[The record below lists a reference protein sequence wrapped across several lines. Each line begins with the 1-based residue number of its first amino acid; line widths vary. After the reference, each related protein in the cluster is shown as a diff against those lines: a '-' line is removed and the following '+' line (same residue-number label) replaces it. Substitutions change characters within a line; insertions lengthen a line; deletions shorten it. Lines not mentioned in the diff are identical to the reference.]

1 MRDRDSQLIFENYNK
16 RVLLME
22 QAAALA
28 LPAVEGLGAAMSWIA
43 GTAVGAVVVDRAMKA
58 LEQIPEFKK
67 QQIESKIGEINKITA
82 LNPQE
87 IRSHYEIINT
97 IQKNGNNTLS
107 ELAENFKQPINIF
120 RTAQDEGNVTI
131 DTYSAVLASS
141 IEAYKNLLN
150 AQDLIDREIDQV
162 ISKSD
167 LAQVEIERIKARR
180 AKDKLEHKERL
191 AELENEKLKL
201 EAEIRKSGGGG
212 GKNDKDPKKGGKWS
226 IIGGIGG
233 GINLIGLALKV
244 LGENYKTLKGLFWT
258 TVILV
263 PGFGIY
269 IIKLLF
275 GSGEQ
280 YGKAAKE
287 FAGEFK
293 KTTEDAVKSP
303 SVPQPKTKPT
313 PRPLPDLPTTSGSPS
328 RFKNPVPSAT
338 PDPYSF

>member
-16 RVLLME
+16 RVLLKE
-22 QAAALA
+22 QATALA
-28 LPAVEGLGAAMSWIA
+28 LPAVEGLGAAMSWMA
-43 GTAVGAVVVDRAMKA
+43 GTAVGAVIVDRAMKA
-58 LEQIPEFKK
+58 LEQIPEFKR
-67 QQIESKIGEINKITA
+67 QQIENKIAEINKITS

-87 IRSHYEIINT
+87 IRSHYEIINA
-97 IQKNGNNTLS
+97 IQRNGNNTLS
-107 ELAENFKQPINIF
+107 EIAESFKLPITIF
-120 RTAQDEGNVTI
+120 RTAQDEGTVTV
-131 DTYSAVLASS
+131 DTYSDVLAAS
-141 IEAYKNLLN
+141 IEAHKELLN

-167 LAQVEIERIKARR
+167 LAQVEIERIKAQR

-201 EAEIRKSGGGG
+201 EAEIQKGGGGG
-212 GKNDKDPKKGGKWS
+212 GKNNKDPDKKGKWG
-226 IIGGIGG
+226 IFAGIGG
-233 GINLIGLALKV
+233 GISLIGMVLKV
-244 LGENYKTLKGLFWT
+244 IGENYKTLKGLFWT

-287 FAGEFK
+287 FADEFK
-293 KTTEDAVKSP
+293 KPTGDAA
-303 SVPQPKTKPT
+303 PQPKTRPT
-313 PRPLPDLPTTSGSPS
+313 PRPLPVLPPTSGSLP
-328 RFKNPVPSAT
+328 RFNNPVPNAT